1 MTYTEAQKLA
11 MKGKTIMLPDFIG
24 YFKWNYGN
32 KQLMFEN
39 KGFTCPAKDFEIQNR
54 KDFYYII

>member
-1 MTYTEAQKLA
+1 

-24 YFKWNYGN
+24 YFKWNYG
-32 KQLMFEN
+32 KEQLMFEN
-39 KGFTCPAKDFEIQNR
+39 KGFTCPAKDFDIQNR

>member
-11 MKGKTIMLPDFIG
+11 RKGKTIMLPDFIG
-24 YFKWNYGN
+24 YFTWNYGN
-32 KQLMFEN
+32 TQLMFEN
-39 KGFTCPAKDFEIQNR
+39 KGFVCPAKAFDIQNR

>member
-24 YFKWNYGN
+24 YFKWDFRN
-32 KQLMFEN
+32 KVLMFIN
-39 KGFTCPAKDFEIQNR
+39 GDFKCLAEDLDVKNR
-54 KDFYYII
+54 KDFYYIT